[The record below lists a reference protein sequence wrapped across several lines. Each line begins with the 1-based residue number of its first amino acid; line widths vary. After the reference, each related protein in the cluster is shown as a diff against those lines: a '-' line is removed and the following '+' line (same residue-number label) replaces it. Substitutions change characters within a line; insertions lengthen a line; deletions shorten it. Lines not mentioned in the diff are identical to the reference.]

1 MSLRR
6 LQLDLAVPEPLSPE
20 LEGQWETLLN
30 YIRAFKEASIKINK
44 GLANEEDTTRA
55 DWHICRHDEG
65 KECDPK
71 VEI

>member
-1 MSLRR
+1 MRR
-6 LQLDLAVPEPLSPE
+6 LQVDLAVPEPLSPA
-20 LEGQWETLLN
+20 LEGQWGTLLT
-30 YIRAFKEASIKINK
+30 YIRVFKQASAKINS

-55 DWHICRHDEG
+55 DWHICGHNEG